1 MASNGRLSDGQ
12 KNQLEQWI
20 GQGHKDFVLLFSF
33 SIDGGQ
39 ASAFHN
45 KCNNQGPTVTVVHNE
60 HKSVYGGYAS
70 QSWTSCDRDVTDQY
84 AFLYQLQFSGTIKCN
99 KFPVV
104 NHSRALLDLKCYG
117 PIFGSSGHDLYTFN
131 NATKSGDFY
140 NLDGHMNAFGNNYN
154 VNGTKAT
161 HVNNDTKCVEELE
174 VYKVV
179 DCSGNCARHAVPKP
193 MEEKPWRKTN
203 QWSKKKLLENIS
215 SHKPISGLG
224 VVDFRYAI
232 FGSVGGGKSSCINT
246 LLSAFAGRISQ
257 RASTGSGGAG
267 ITTSFTPY
275 PLKSSS
281 GSSANIRLYDTP
293 GFTETSGLDLID
305 FNYMLEGHI
314 SDHYMEMLEDI
325 TSLKPVSGLN
335 ITDFRI
341 AMFGQ
346 VGRGK
351 SSCVNTLL
359 STFAGRISQRA
370 STGCGRTGTITS
382 YTPYPL
388 KSSSG
393 SSANIRL
400 FDTPGFTETFGLDL
414 IDFYHILEGHIS
426 DHFMF
431 HPSAH
436 ITWKSEKFVQ
446 KPTMN
451 HRIHCGVI
459 VIDAST
465 VDAFTDE
472 NTSKLKALKSLMD
485 EKRILCVVLLTK
497 IDKVAPELEDN
508 WKTTFKD
515 PKVKECVDKA
525 ATGIGISRNN
535 VHPVKNYE
543 IEVEVDEDL
552 NVLSLLALRQII
564 HLSMDHMENGKLR
577 EDGNAVSES
586 AEAVGPDTA

>member
-314 SDHYMEMLEDI
+314 SDHYM
-325 TSLKPVSGLN
+325 
-335 ITDFRI
+335 
-341 AMFGQ
+341 
-346 VGRGK
+346 
-351 SSCVNTLL
+351 
-359 STFAGRISQRA
+359 
-370 STGCGRTGTITS
+370 
-382 YTPYPL
+382 
-388 KSSSG
+388 
-393 SSANIRL
+393 
-400 FDTPGFTETFGLDL
+400 
-414 IDFYHILEGHIS
+414 
-426 DHFMF
+426 F
-431 HPSAH
+431 HSSAH

-446 KPTMN
+446 KPSMS
-451 HRIHCGVI
+451 HRIYCGAI
-459 VIDAST
+459 VIDGAT
-465 VDAFTDE
+465 VATLTKE
-472 NTSKLKALKSLMD
+472 NTAKLKALKGLMD
-485 EKRILCVVLLTK
+485 EKGIPCVILLTK

-508 WKTTFKD
+508 WKMTFQNA
-515 PKVKECVDKA
+515 KVKECVEKA
-525 ATGIGISRNN
+525 VNAFGISRNN

-564 HLSMDHMENGKLR
+564 HLSMDHMENVKLR

-586 AEAVGPDTA
+586 AEDVGSDTA